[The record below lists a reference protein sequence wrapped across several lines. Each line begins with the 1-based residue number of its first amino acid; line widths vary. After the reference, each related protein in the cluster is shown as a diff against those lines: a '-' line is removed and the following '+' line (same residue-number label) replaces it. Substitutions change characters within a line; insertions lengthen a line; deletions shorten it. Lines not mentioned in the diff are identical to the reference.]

1 MDLDGTLHGCHESWE
16 NRITASNRDSA
27 SKPCPTPRIAPP
39 SMRFLPSLVLALSPS
54 FLAAQQFTS
63 GGPLPGGAV
72 WTEGVE
78 AADVDLDGDLD
89 LFFANGEGT
98 ALPGTERANQLI
110 VNRLEIAP
118 FDFADES
125 AARLGTA
132 TSHSRDV
139 AAGDVDGDGWI
150 DAVFAVAFETDAPFL
165 YMNRGAAQPGFFDSE
180 GAARGLVEALS
191 STAAQFGDVDGD
203 GDLDLLINDAGA
215 DLLGGSGGSCRLYRN
230 DGAGVFTEVGSAS
243 FPAPV
248 QVAPM
253 ELQFTDLDLDW
264 DLDVVATARGGGHAL
279 LLNDGAGHFTD
290 ASGLIPATSSSV
302 YEVEAADLDS
312 DGDADLFFLGSQA
325 NNDGGMEN
333 EFVPSGVLSF
343 TKQAAVSFDT
353 DRAVAWFDYDL
364 DRDYDAIV
372 ASPST
377 EEKVLE
383 NRPSGVEFQEDVGV
397 IAAVTDTTLDLT
409 VADLDND
416 GAADIVTAQG
426 ESGAFDNRYYVNTG
440 IPDPLQPLVI
450 RQEELPRFSNVD
462 GPWLVRAETRDQIR
476 DDGRTWIQSD
486 VSYVTL
492 DNPVVVDVTMS
503 GLNFVPKNISVS
515 AGTTVRWTNTTS
527 MGHTVTSYED
537 ELPFNS
543 GFMLSSDV
551 FEYTF
556 VSPGVFDYFCIPH
569 ESLNMVGSV
578 TVTGSAQS
586 GPGREIGGGLHGFA
600 IDDQG
605 PSRRYVAYELGFTDW
620 AQNRVVAPGRVA
632 EICGWR
638 RYGTGAGGA
647 NVMDL
652 FGEGGTEIG
661 GTFVAT
667 TEGSAGAL
675 TGTFIALGQS
685 SVPFLGGTFLLDPT
699 KLVDPLLVEAVV
711 DGRSSNVLPI
721 PNDGSLVGATVYLQ
735 SLTLDGS
742 QTLGWAF
749 SNGLAFELC
758 L

>member
-1 MDLDGTLHGCHESWE
+1 MRLH
-16 NRITASNRDSA
+16 
-27 SKPCPTPRIAPP
+27 
-39 SMRFLPSLVLALSPS
+39 PSLVLALVPS
-54 FLAAQQFTS
+54 TLAAQQFTS
-63 GGPLPGGAV
+63 GGPLPGGAL

-78 AADVDLDGDLD
+78 AADVDLDGDVD

-98 ALPGTERANQLI
+98 ALPGAERVNQLI
-110 VNRLEIAP
+110 VNRLEIAA

-139 AAGDVDGDGWI
+139 SAGDVDGDGWI
-150 DAVFAVAFETDAPFL
+150 DAVFAVAFETDPPFL
-165 YMNRGAAQPGFFDSE
+165 YMNRGASQPGFFDSE
-180 GAARGLVEALS
+180 GTSRGLVEALS
-191 STAAQFGDVDGD
+191 STAAQLGDVDGD

-230 DGAGVFTEVGSAS
+230 DGAGTFTEVGAAS

-290 ASGLIPATSSSV
+290 ASGLLPATSSNV
-302 YEVEAADLDS
+302 YEAEAADLDE
-312 DGDADLFFLGSQA
+312 DGDADLFFLGSQS

-333 EFVPSGVLSF
+333 EFVPSDVLSF

-364 DRDYDAIV
+364 DRDYDAFV
-372 ASPST
+372 ATPAS

-383 NRPSGVEFQEDVGV
+383 NRPSGVVFQEEVGV
-397 IAAVTDTTLDLT
+397 VAAIADTTLDLT
-409 VADLDND
+409 LADLDND
-416 GAADIVTAQG
+416 GAADLITAQG
-426 ESGAFDNRYYVNTG
+426 ESGPFDNRYYVNTG

-450 RQEELPRFSNVD
+450 RQEQLPRFSNVD
-462 GPWLVRAETRDQIR
+462 GPWYARAETRDQLR
-476 DDGRTWIQSD
+476 DDGRTFIQAD

-492 DNPVVVDVTMS
+492 DAPVVVDVTMS
-503 GLNFVPKNISVS
+503 GFDFVPKDITVA

-527 MGHTVTSYED
+527 MGHTVTSYEQ
-537 ELPFNS
+537 EVPFNS

-556 VSPGVFDYFCIPH
+556 VSPGDYDYFCIPH
-569 ESLNMVGSV
+569 ESLNMIGSV
-578 TVTGSAQS
+578 TVTGSAQAAT
-586 GPGREIGGGLHGFA
+586 GREVGGGLHGFA

-605 PSRRYVAYELGFTDW
+605 PSRRYVAYEFGFTDQ

-638 RYGTGAGGA
+638 RYGTGSGGA

-652 FGEGGTEIG
+652 FGESDSEIG

-675 TGTFIALGQS
+675 TGTFIALGQGS
-685 SVPFLGGTFLLDPT
+685 FPFLGGTFLLDPT
-699 KLVDPLLVEAVV
+699 KLVDPLLIEAPL

-721 PNDGSLVGATVYLQ
+721 PNDPGLAGATVYLQ
-735 SLTLDGS
+735 SLTLDPS
-742 QTLGWAF
+742 QTQGWAF
-749 SNGLAFELC
+749 SNGLSFELC